1 MYKAKLLVGSVA
13 LLALGGCDY
22 VNLGFGGNEVEG
34 NQANIS
40 VALTNQAGDA
50 AGGKP
55 GGPEGGQA
63 ADAGVTSSR
72 SLQGLANGGKPG
84 AGGGLGAGGIEP
96 GILVGT
102 WSDNGDCNNPQVEF
116 LADGSFR
123 SFNGGGGQW
132 QLDGSTLT
140 LSGDGGTAT
149 MQLQSFDGRVLTAL
163 DPNGQPSRSTRC

>member
-1 MYKAKLLVGSVA
+1 MLVGA
-13 LLALGGCDY
+13 LAVLTLGGCDAL
-22 VNLGFGGNEVEG
+22 NLGFGGNEVAG

-40 VALTNQAGDA
+40 VALSNQAGD

-55 GGPEGGQA
+55 GGPGGTET

-72 SLQGLANGGKPG
+72 SLQQAGAGGKPG
-84 AGGGLGAGGIEP
+84 AEGGLAAGGIDP
-96 GILVGT
+96 GILVGS
-102 WSDNGDCNNPQVEF
+102 WSDSGNCNNPEVEF
-116 LADGSFR
+116 LADGTFR

-132 QLDGSTLT
+132 QLNGNTLT

-149 MQLQSFDGRVLTAL
+149 MQLQSFDGRVLSAL